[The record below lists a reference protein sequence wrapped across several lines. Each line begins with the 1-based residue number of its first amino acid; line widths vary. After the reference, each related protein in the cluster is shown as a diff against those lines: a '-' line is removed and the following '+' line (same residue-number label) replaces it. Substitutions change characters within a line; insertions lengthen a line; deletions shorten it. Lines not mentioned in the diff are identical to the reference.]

1 LRAAAVEAFQYQALD
16 AAGRAVSGV
25 VQADTARQAR
35 SQLRAQ
41 GLLPSAVDQVRARER
56 ARQSWARGISAAEL
70 SLLTRQMAILLASG
84 LTMEQSLNALIEEA
98 SEPMTREVLGGVKTE
113 LTAGSSLAGALGSY
127 EKSFPDFY
135 RALVHGGEESGALP
149 TVLQHLADYLD
160 ARQVLRQKTSLALLY
175 PVLVTSVAVSIVTG
189 LLIYVVPQVVQVF
202 QQSRQSLP
210 LLTRALITLSDF
222 LRAAW
227 PYLAAIVVGATAAAR
242 LALRGAAARRHW
254 HLLLLRTPWLG
265 ALVRGVNTSR
275 FASTL
280 AILVGGGVPLLAAL
294 HSSARVM
301 TNIPMREAVER
312 AIERVREGAGL
323 ARALRDTR
331 AFPPLLVHLVASG
344 EASGKLEQMLE
355 RAARLETQA
364 LERRLAVFLT
374 LLEPV
379 MILFMGGM
387 VLMIVLAI
395 LLPIIEINQLVR

>member
-1 LRAAAVEAFQYQALD
+1 LEAFQYQALD
-16 AAGRAVSGV
+16 AAGRTVSGV
-25 VQADTARQAR
+25 VEADTARQAR
-35 SQLRAQ
+35 VQLRAQ
-41 GLLPSAVDQVRARER
+41 GLLPSAVGPVHARER
-56 ARQSWARGISAAEL
+56 ARTLWARGLPSAVL
-70 SLLTRQMAILLASG
+70 SLVTRQMATLLESG
-84 LTMEQSLNALIEEA
+84 LTIEQSLNALIEEA
-98 SEPMTREVLGGVKTE
+98 EQPLAREVLSGVKTE
-113 LTAGSSLAGALGSY
+113 LTAGNSLAGALGSY
-127 EKSFPDFY
+127 ASSFPDFY

-160 ARQVLRQKTSLALLY
+160 ARQALRQKTSLALLY
-175 PVLVTSVAVSIVTG
+175 PILVTVVAVMIVTG
-189 LLIYVVPQVVQVF
+189 LLVYVVPQVVQVF

-210 LLTRALITLSDF
+210 LLTRGLIALSDF

-227 PYLAAIVVGATAAAR
+227 PYLLLIIFGTATAAR
-242 LALRGAAARRHW
+242 MALRRESTRRRW
-254 HLLLLRTPWLG
+254 HGLLLRMPWLG
-265 ALVRGVNTSR
+265 TLVRGVNTSR

-294 HSSARVM
+294 GSGARVM
-301 TNIPMREAVER
+301 TNLVMKEAIER
-312 AIERVREGAGL
+312 AIERVREGASL
-323 ARALRDTR
+323 ARALGETR

-344 EASGKLEQMLE
+344 EASGKLEQMLS

-379 MILFMGGM
+379 MILFMGAV

>member
-1 LRAAAVEAFQYQALD
+1 MEAFQYEALD
-16 AAGRAVSGV
+16 AAGRTVSGV

-35 SQLRAQ
+35 IQLRAQ
-41 GLLPSAVDQVRARER
+41 GLLPSVVDQVHARER
-56 ARQSWARGISAAEL
+56 ARQVWARGISSAEL
-70 SLLTRQMAILLASG
+70 SLVTRQMATLLDSG

-98 SEPMTREVLGGVKTE
+98 SEPMTREVLTGVKTE
-113 LTAGSSLAGALGSY
+113 VTAGLSLAGALDAY

-160 ARQVLRQKTSLALLY
+160 ARQALRQKTSLALLY
-175 PVLVTSVAVSIVTG
+175 PILVTSVAVMIVTG

-210 LLTRALITLSDF
+210 LLTRALIGLSDF
-222 LRAAW
+222 LRATW
-227 PYLAAIVVGATAAAR
+227 PYLIAIIVGTAAAAR
-242 LALRGAAARRHW
+242 MALRRAAARRRW
-254 HLLLLRTPWLG
+254 HVLLLRMPWLG
-265 ALVRGVNTSR
+265 SLIRGVNTSR

-294 HSSARVM
+294 NSGARVM
-301 TNIPMREAVER
+301 TNMVMREAIER
-312 AIERVREGAGL
+312 AIERVREGASL
-323 ARALRDTR
+323 ARALGETR
-331 AFPPLLVHLVASG
+331 TFPPLLVHLVASG

-374 LLEPV
+374 VLEPV
-379 MILFMGGM
+379 MILVMGGI
-387 VLMIVLAI
+387 VLLIVLAI